1 MPLRLK
7 RDVAYGGAVVFNFV
21 GYRPQR
27 YFTALQEL
35 ADAFPNSV
43 IRSEGGGISFKND
56 AMGADIALFLTCIAH
71 TVEIEFN
78 LTDDSPDELL
88 NLRDWWQQIAPRSD
102 YRSAFQTFIALLSA
116 EVIGVWYEGYSS
128 TRDVRPSAPAEL
140 KPEVS
145 GEKDA
150 DFMSDGMPSST

>member
-7 RDVAYGGAVVFNFV
+7 RDVAYGGAVVFYFV

-27 YFTALQEL
+27 YYTALQEL
-35 ADAFPNSV
+35 ADAFPSSV
-43 IRSEGGGISFKND
+43 IRSEGGGISFKD
-56 AMGADIALFLTCIAH
+56 DSMGADMALFLTCMAH

-78 LTDDSPDELL
+78 LTDESPDELQ
-88 NLRDWWQQIAPRSD
+88 NLRDWWQKIAPRAD
-102 YRSAFQTFIALLSA
+102 YQSSFRLFVALLSA
-116 EVIGVWYEGYSS
+116 EVIGVWYEGYSN
-128 TRDVRPSAPAEL
+128 TRDVRPSAPVEL

-150 DFMSDGMPSST
+150 GFMSDGMPS